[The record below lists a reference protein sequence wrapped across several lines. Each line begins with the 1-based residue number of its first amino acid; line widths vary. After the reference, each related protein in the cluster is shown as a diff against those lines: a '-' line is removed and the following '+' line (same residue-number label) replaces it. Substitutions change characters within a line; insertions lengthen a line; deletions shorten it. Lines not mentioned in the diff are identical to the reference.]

1 MSSDELYQL
10 ACNAD
15 KEDRLAPFRDR
26 FYKPDPDLVYL
37 DGNSLGRL
45 LLKTSDQLAEM
56 AHDQWGEKLIE
67 SWNQH
72 WYDMP
77 LRLGNK
83 IAPLIGASE
92 GEVIMADNTSTN
104 LYKLAHGAL
113 RFQAGR
119 TRVVSD
125 TLNFPTDLYILQGI
139 LKDAGP
145 QYELVLAGTKDDIH
159 PDLEELDQLID
170 NNTALVVLS
179 LVTFKSGYLYDLE
192 KITRLAHTR
201 GALILWDLSH
211 AAGAVPVGL
220 NEAGADLAVGCSYKY
235 LNGGPGS
242 PAFLYVREDLRPKI
256 HSPVQGWF
264 GEENPFRFGLQYTAA
279 CSVRKYLSGT
289 PPILSLGA
297 TEPGI
302 DILAEAGLENL
313 RNKSVRQS
321 EYLLKLLHEK
331 LVPLGFSPGSP
342 ENSDRRGSHVAIRHP
357 RAYQICQALIHPE
370 PGNPRIIPDFR
381 DPDIIRVGITPL
393 YTTYTEL
400 YIAVSRIR
408 DIMQNKVYLKFPEER
423 KTVT

>member
-1 MSSDELYQL
+1 MSHDPLYEI
-10 ACNAD
+10 ARKAD
-15 KEDRLAPFRDR
+15 QEDCLAPFRDR
-26 FYKPDPDLVYL
+26 FYQPDPGLIYL

-45 LLKTSDQLAEM
+45 LLKTSDLLTEM
-56 AHDQWGEKLIE
+56 TQSQWGDKLIE
-67 SWNQH
+67 SWNKH

-77 LRLGNK
+77 LLLGNK

-113 RFQAGR
+113 RLQAGR

-139 LKDAGP
+139 LKDAGQ

-179 LVTFKSGYLYDLE
+179 LVTFKSGYLYDLK
-192 KITRLAHTR
+192 KITRLAHDR

-242 PAFLYVREDLRPKI
+242 PAFLYVREDLRPKL

-279 CSVRKYLSGT
+279 GSVRKYLSGT

-302 DILAEAGLENL
+302 DLLAEAGMEKL

-321 EYLLKLLHEK
+321 EYLLMLIHEMLL
-331 LVPLGFSPGSP
+331 PLGFSPGSP
-342 ENSDRRGSHVAIRHP
+342 ENSDRRGSHVAIRNP
-357 RAYQICQALIHPE
+357 RAYQICQALINPE
-370 PGNPRIIPDFR
+370 PGKPKIIPDFR
-381 DPDIIRVGITPL
+381 DPDIIRLGITPL
-393 YTTYTEL
+393 YTSFTEL
-400 YIAVSRIR
+400 YDAVARIR
-408 DIMQNKVYLKFPEER
+408 EIVMMEEYLRFPEER
-423 KTVT
+423 KMVT

>member
-1 MSSDELYQL
+1 MSNDKLYEQ
-10 ACNAD
+10 ACTAD
-15 KEDRLAPFRDR
+15 KEDLLAPFRDR
-26 FYKPDPDLVYL
+26 FYQPDPDLIYL

-45 LLKTSDQLAEM
+45 VLKTSDLLAEM
-56 AHDQWGEKLIE
+56 AHNQWGEHLIE
-67 SWNQH
+67 SWNKH

-77 LRLGNK
+77 MRLGNK
-83 IAPLIGASE
+83 VAPLIGASD

-113 RFQAGR
+113 KLQAGK

-139 LKDAGP
+139 LKDAGS

-159 PDLEELDQLID
+159 PDLEELDKLID

-179 LVTFKSGYLYDLE
+179 LVTFKSGYLYDL
-192 KITRLAHTR
+192 KKVTRLAHDR

-211 AAGAVPVGL
+211 AAGAVPLEL
-220 NEAGADLAVGCSYKY
+220 NAAGADLAVGCTYKY

-242 PAFLYVREDLRPKI
+242 PAFLYVRNDLRPNL

-264 GEENPFRFGLQYTAA
+264 GEENPFRFDLQYTAA
-279 CSVRKYLSGT
+279 GSVRKYLTGT

-297 TEPGI
+297 VEPGI
-302 DILAEAGLENL
+302 DLLAEAGMENL
-313 RNKSVRQS
+313 RKKSIRQS
-321 EYLLKLLHEK
+321 EYLLKLTHEM

-342 ENSDRRGSHVAIRHP
+342 ENPDRRGSHVAIRHP
-357 RAYQICQALIHPE
+357 HAYQICQALIQPE
-370 PGNPRIIPDFR
+370 SSKPKVIPDFR
-381 DPDIIRVGITPL
+381 DPDIIRLGITPL
-393 YTTYTEL
+393 YTTFTEL
-400 YIAVSRIR
+400 FNAVSRIKE
-408 DIMQNKVYLKFPEER
+408 IVLMEEYLKFPEER